1 LVGVLVVLGVVAGPV
16 SADQIYVSGGS
27 FAGGGGAFVSG
38 VAVNSTSGDVYV
50 ARQQICDFNC
60 SFGLSLPVPSPVAKF
75 DANGATPA
83 TFGSGNYT
91 GVTVNPV
98 NQQIYAFNRPSA
110 IQGFTVGGA
119 ALGAPFPIAV
129 DSSTSVVQIATD
141 SAGNVFYPNVAD
153 DTVEKFDPVD
163 GSLDL
168 TIAGSG
174 ANTLVNPVDV
184 AIDAVGNVYVV
195 DSGQTRI
202 QRFDALGGAPTVF
215 KSGGAGYSVDV
226 NRATGEVFVGST
238 DGGYRVRVYNHAGT
252 QLDEFGVGVVA
263 SSADN
268 RVAVNFATKRAYVAE
283 SSGTVRMFNQI
294 ERPPAPTV
302 ATQAASGMTYKAAT
316 LNATVN
322 PGGNAVTTCRF
333 EWGKTTAYGQTAPC
347 VPASPGSG
355 SSPVAVSA
363 NIGNLDSSTTYH
375 FRIVAGNVGASANG
389 DDMSFD
395 TLASTLPPVATTG
408 AMSNLTATS
417 ATVAGTVNP
426 EGSQIT
432 SCRFEYGPTLGYGQS
447 VACSPTP
454 GAGPTNVVVTANL
467 AGLDR
472 DTLYH
477 YRLTATNAN
486 GTTNGSDATFKTYA
500 KSISGF
506 IGGEGGVNTGGLFTQ
521 PRDVALWQG
530 PDANDTSD
538 DKLFV
543 VEGLGNNSR
552 VHRLDGNGNFERLWG
567 KDAVA
572 TGAAE
577 NTGTGFEVCT
587 TAADC
592 KSAGPVGALKGE
604 MNQPS
609 GLDVDQVS
617 GDVYVWDRQNFRIQ
631 KFTKDGAFDRA
642 FGKAVN
648 QTTGGD
654 LCTAASGDVCKAGT
668 TGNAAGQFG
677 NNSQQIKLAV
687 NQATHDVFASDA
699 VNRRILQFDSAGA
712 FIRGWGFGVDTAA
725 AQFQVCT
732 TASTCAAGTS
742 GSANGQF
749 AADQPI
755 HLAIDSSGILYA
767 SDTNASSRIIRINT
781 TTPPAAGDATATL
794 LAPIPGTG
802 GPLIAATSS
811 STSGQLE
818 IDPDTDAGGPDQE
831 TLLVARDPSS
841 GDTVVQELAIP
852 TPPTDPITTEL
863 HRHTF
868 AAQPLNGGITT
879 SSRGG
884 VIYASLALTNA
895 SFPVGCATNPQGCA
909 GLIVLSNGGTP
920 VLGAVSATDAGSTT
934 ASLRGV
940 ANPNGLGAF
949 QLQYSANGITWQN
962 AGPQRY
968 LSGTAET
975 AHTAQVT
982 GLAPNTTYRLRM
994 TATKITSLTQVS
1006 TVTSA
1011 EATFLT
1017 DAVGPTVTTRP
1028 VDQRQATSAVLQGAV
1043 NPNGSATTYHLEYG
1057 TTTSYGQN
1065 VPVPDASVGAAAQDK
1080 LVAQPITG
1088 LEPNTT
1094 YHYRLVADN
1103 GVDGDANPAN
1113 GTAVAGADAMFTTRP
1128 ADEAPAG
1135 RGYELVSPADKVG
1148 GQGVGFYAPG
1158 DVAATSIGYPSRD
1171 GERYGLNSHYGGVL
1185 VDSPFAYA
1193 NDVVNAQRAPQGW
1206 VSRSPVARRN
1216 YGSAQ
1221 NRFLIRQ
1228 ASSDDLEVTSY
1239 TSNGGHVGVFPEV
1252 EALLPITWEVPTLGD
1267 WEGRWEAF
1275 GPTAEAGQTNPGLSS
1290 PAAVAG
1296 DGSHVVLSSSLRGL
1310 TGAGDPTLDQ
1320 PDGSSTV
1327 YIDDVS
1333 AGLSDTFPG
1342 EGVRE
1347 PVNVCTAGTVLP
1359 SRLASGK
1366 LDDAGGGCPAPLAGR
1381 DASLID
1387 QRGARLV
1394 SANDSGPLA
1403 GVISRDGSR
1412 VFFATPPGVFAPCSG
1427 EGATTQCPSQLFVRV
1442 EAPDGTVSTRWV
1454 SRPSVAGQ
1462 DASLLGETRFEAA
1475 TPDGDKVYFSTTS
1488 PLTADDPNGQL
1499 VTPTDPRP
1507 IVTGTASTSSWDVYE
1522 YDFTDSQDD
1531 DPGAGTLTRVTAG
1544 PTQAADASFV
1554 QPTGGAWAVRVV
1566 SDDGD
1571 RVYVATSAPLPGVA
1585 APANGTITEPGG
1597 TATSTQTANL
1607 YLYDRAKPLAQRWRF
1622 IARLPR
1628 TSPLGSCASTGALAG
1643 DPLLRDGDNV
1653 GIRPLN
1659 TSTCVAGTAD
1669 GGFVTFFT
1677 DGRLTGDDPDAASG
1691 DVYGYDADSDELV
1704 RLSASQGGAGGGY
1717 ECATVGVP
1725 AETSCFGDAGFDGE
1739 TRRTALRVVTDP
1751 VGGERVAFFQSKARL
1766 TAEDSD
1772 DQYDVYEWRDGD
1784 LSLLSAGTSQGAYYA
1799 GNSRDGQDV
1808 FVATKARLSWQ
1819 DFDAVLDIYDAR
1831 EGGGIPQP
1839 PAPPA
1844 PCLLLADGCQGGGVG
1859 STPTDP
1865 KTSDPDASGGDDFS
1879 AGERKTLTVAGLS
1892 ARARKRA
1899 ARSGVLPVSVVVSQA
1914 GRVSA
1919 VAKGRIGK
1927 RMKRVAHK
1935 SVQMRKAGKATLRLR
1950 LNRAARRRLAAGRTL
1965 GLRVEVSS
1973 AGARGRAIT
1982 VRLPGGQS

>member
-1 LVGVLVVLGVVAGPV
+1 
-16 SADQIYVSGGS
+16 
-27 FAGGGGAFVSG
+27 
-38 VAVNSTSGDVYV
+38 VYV
-50 ARQQICDFNC
+50 ARRQLCDLSCQF
-60 SFGLSLPVPSPVAKF
+60 FGGLPVPSPVAKF
-75 DANGATPA
+75 DAGGGTPA
-83 TFGSGNYT
+83 TFGSGDYT
-91 GVTVNPV
+91 GVAVNPV
-98 NQQIYAFNRPSA
+98 SQQVYAFNRPSA
-110 IQGFTVGGA
+110 IQGFSVGGT
-119 ALGAPFPIAV
+119 ALGAPFPLAV

-202 QRFDALGGAPTVF
+202 QRFDALGGSPTVF
-215 KSGGAGYSVDV
+215 RSGGTGYSVDV

-238 DGGYRVRVYNHAGT
+238 DGGYRVRAYNHAGT
-252 QLDEFGVGVVA
+252 QLDEFGVGVITDP
-263 SSADN
+263 SADN
-268 RVAVNFATKRAYVAE
+268 RVAVNFATKRVYVTE

-316 LNATVN
+316 LNGTVN

-347 VPASPGSG
+347 VPANPGSG

-375 FRIVAGNVGASANG
+375 FRIVAGNVGGNATG
-389 DDMSFD
+389 DDMSFA

-408 AMSNLTATS
+408 AMSNLTPTS

-426 EGSQIT
+426 EGSQIA
-432 SCRFEYGPTLGYGQS
+432 SCRFEYGPTLAYGLS
-447 VACSPTP
+447 TPCSPTP
-454 GAGPTNVVVTANL
+454 GAGPTNVAVTANIV
-467 AGLDR
+467 ALDR

-506 IGGEGGVNTGGLFTQ
+506 IGGDAGVNTGGLFNQ

-530 PDANDTSD
+530 PDAGDTSD

-587 TAADC
+587 VAADC
-592 KSAGPVGALKGE
+592 KSAGPGGALKGE

-617 GDVYVWDRQNFRIQ
+617 GDVYVWDRLNFRIQ

-654 LCTAASGDVCKAGT
+654 VCTAASGDVCKAGT
-668 TGNAAGQFG
+668 TGIAAGQFG

-687 NQATHDVFASDA
+687 NQASHDVFASDA

-749 AADQPI
+749 ASDQPI
-755 HLAIDSSGILYA
+755 HLAIDASGILYA

-781 TTPPAAGDATATL
+781 NTPPAAGDATASL

-831 TLLVARDPSS
+831 TLLVVRDPSS

-868 AAQPLNGGITT
+868 APQALTGGIAA
-879 SSRGG
+879 SSRSGI
-884 VIYASLALTNA
+884 IYASLTGAGI
-895 SFPVGCATNPQGCA
+895 FPVGCPTATCH
-909 GLIVLSNGGTP
+909 GLIVLSSGGSP
-920 VLGAVSATDAGSTT
+920 VLGSVSATDAGSTT

-968 LSGTAET
+968 LSGTDEI

-982 GLAPNTTYRLRM
+982 GLAPNTTYRVRM
-994 TATKITSLTQVS
+994 IATKITSLTQVS
-1006 TVTSA
+1006 TVNSA

-1028 VDQRQATSAVLQGAV
+1028 VDQRQATSAILQGAV
-1043 NPNGSATTYHLEYG
+1043 NPNGSVTTYHFEYG
-1057 TTTSYGQN
+1057 ATTSYGQSI
-1065 VPVPDASVGAAAQDK
+1065 PVPDASAGAAAQDK

-1088 LEPNTT
+1088 LQPNTT

-1103 GVDGDANPAN
+1103 GIDGDTNPAN
-1113 GTAVAGADAMFTTRP
+1113 GTAVAGADATFTTRP
-1128 ADEAPAG
+1128 AGEAAAG
-1135 RGYELVSPADKVG
+1135 RGYELVSPADKLG
-1148 GQGVGFYAPG
+1148 GQGVGIYGPG
-1158 DVAATSIGYPSRD
+1158 DVAGTAVGRPSLD
-1171 GERYGLNSHYGGVL
+1171 GERFGVNANAGAIL

-1193 NDVVNAQRAPQGW
+1193 NDFVNAQRTAEGW
-1206 VSRSPVARRN
+1206 VGHSPVTRRN
-1216 YGSAQ
+1216 FGNAQ
-1221 NRFLIRQ
+1221 NRFLLRQ
-1228 ASSDDLEVTSY
+1228 ASSDDLGVSSY

-1252 EALLPITWEVPTLGD
+1252 EAFPGGWQVSTLGD
-1267 WEGRWEAF
+1267 WEGRWEVF
-1275 GPTAEAGQTNPGLSS
+1275 GPTAVAGQSDPEQFSS
-1290 PAAVAG
+1290 AVAG
-1296 DGSHVVLSSSLRGL
+1296 DGSRVVLSSSLRGL

-1366 LDDAGGGCPAPLAGR
+1366 LDDAGGGCPGPLSGR
-1381 DASLID
+1381 DGSLID
-1387 QRGARLV
+1387 VRGAGLMPTQ
-1394 SANDSGPLA
+1394 STGPVD
-1403 GVISRDGSR
+1403 GVISDDGSR
-1412 VFFATPPGVFAPCSG
+1412 VFFTAPHEVGVVSPVLCSG
-1427 EGATTQCPSQLFVRV
+1427 EGATTACPSQLYVRV
-1442 EAPDGTVSTRWV
+1442 EASDGTVATRWI
-1454 SRPSVAGQ
+1454 SRPVVAGQ
-1462 DASLLGETRFEAA
+1462 DASLLGPARFESA
-1475 TPDGDKVYFSTTS
+1475 TPDGDKVYFRTTS

-1499 VTPTDPRP
+1499 LTPTDPRP
-1507 IVTGTASTSSWDVYE
+1507 IVTGTANTSSWDVYE
-1522 YDFTDSQDD
+1522 YDFTDAPDD

-1544 PTQAADASFV
+1544 PTQSADGNYAQGSA
-1554 QPTGGAWAVRVV
+1554 GAWGVRLA
-1566 SDDGD
+1566 SEDGD

-1585 APANGTITEPGG
+1585 AAGNGTITEPGG
-1597 TATSTQTANL
+1597 TATNTQTANL
-1607 YLYDRAKPLAQRWRF
+1607 YLYDRAKPLAGRWRF

-1628 TSPLGSCASTGALAG
+1628 TSSFGSCATTGARAQS
-1643 DPLLRDGDNV
+1643 PLEVDGNNV
-1653 GIRPLN
+1653 DIRPGSSANCL
-1659 TSTCVAGTAD
+1659 AGTAD
-1669 GGFVTFFT
+1669 GRFVTFFT

-1704 RLSASQGGAGGGY
+1704 RLSAVQGGTGGGY
-1717 ECATVGVP
+1717 ECVTTGVP
-1725 AETSCFGDAGFDGE
+1725 AETGCFADPGFNSGP
-1739 TRRTALRVVTDP
+1739 RVVTDP
-1751 VGGERVAFFQSKARL
+1751 VGGERVAFFQSKTRL
-1766 TAEDSD
+1766 VAEDSD

-1784 LSLLSAGTSQGAYYA
+1784 LSLLSTGTSQGAYYA

-1808 FVATKARLSWQ
+1808 FVATRDRLSWQ
-1819 DFDAVLDIYDAR
+1819 DFDSVMDIYDAR
-1831 EGGGIPQP
+1831 TGGGIPQP

-1844 PCLLLADGCQGGGVG
+1844 PCALLADGCQGGGAG
-1859 STPTDP
+1859 STSTDP
-1865 KTSDPDASGGDDFS
+1865 KTSDPDAAGGDDFS
-1879 AGERKTLTVAGLS
+1879 AGQRKTLTVAGLS

-1919 VAKGRIGK
+1919 VARGRIGK
-1927 RMKRVAHK
+1927 RMKRVARTA
-1935 SVQMRKAGKATLRLR
+1935 VQMRKAGRATLRLR
-1950 LNRAARRRLAAGRTL
+1950 LNRAARRRLGAGRAL

-1982 VRLPGGQS
+1982 VRLPGGRS